1 MDNYKYSNRSFGYS
15 AEQEKYNKVI
25 TNKDL
30 IEIQQILK
38 NMSDNFEKINRSAQ
52 TIKTL
57 SKAL

>member
-1 MDNYKYSNRSFGYS
+1 MDNYKYSNRSFDYS
-15 AEQEKYNKVI
+15 IEQEKYDNVI

-30 IEIQQILK
+30 IEIRQILK
-38 NMSDNFEKINRSAQ
+38 NMSNNFEKINRSAQ

>member
-1 MDNYKYSNRSFGYS
+1 MDNYEYSNRSFGYS
-15 AEQEKYNKVI
+15 AELKKYDNVI